1 MLNPYGLQRWLYPE
15 KVILQR
21 MLSSRVMT
29 SLVRSGRRSLATSTK
44 KAASYSVQDEED
56 FKARVLASQ
65 VHKRIIL

>member
-1 MLNPYGLQRWLYPE
+1 
-15 KVILQR
+15 

-29 SLVRSGRRSLATSTK
+29 SLVRSGRRSLATSSN

-65 VHKRIIL
+65 VLKR

>member
-15 KVILQR
+15 KVILLQR

-29 SLVRSGRRSLATSTK
+29 SLVRSGRRALATSTK

-65 VHKRIIL
+65 VHKR

>member
-15 KVILQR
+15 KVILLQR

-65 VHKRIIL
+65 VH

>member
-1 MLNPYGLQRWLYPE
+1 M
-15 KVILQR
+15 LQR